1 MQYRKNLEEVTM
13 EGAKKFSN
21 QRFELALTDSL
32 IYDTVY
38 PRIYA
43 ERSKTKLNWNIFS
56 HLSTINLQYNLLYA
70 NIFIFIEVHAHYF
83 NFNEW
88 KQSNNENI
96 NLFLFQLIGHFKL
109 FKEHIIFG

>member
-43 ERSKTKLNWNIFS
+43 ERSKTKLN
-56 HLSTINLQYNLLYA
+56 
-70 NIFIFIEVHAHYF
+70 
-83 NFNEW
+83 
-88 KQSNNENI
+88 
-96 NLFLFQLIGHFKL
+96 
-109 FKEHIIFG
+109 